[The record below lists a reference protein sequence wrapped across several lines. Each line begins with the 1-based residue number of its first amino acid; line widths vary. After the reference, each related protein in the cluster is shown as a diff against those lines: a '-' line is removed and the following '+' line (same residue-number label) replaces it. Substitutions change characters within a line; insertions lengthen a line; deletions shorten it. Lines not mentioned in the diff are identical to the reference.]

1 MPSLPRAY
9 LEIMCW
15 WAHWSR
21 EDGQFYFFVFQDRKQ
36 ELFCKY
42 FSNFQ
47 IEYSHLHFRWFARI
61 EHSFPVITC
70 VEILFLAAIT
80 IVQNIAM
87 PWKANLH
94 YQLKRDVLNLV
105 KCVLFLARRFTLYHS
120 LSSFHSTLSLCGYFI
135 FYSYCCISRDR
146 KHTMLTDL
154 LLGLWISHLNI
165 HIIFLVFNIYQE
177 KMPTCP
183 HSCPLPCHP
192 GVCPP
197 CKVLVKRSC
206 HCGSMVH
213 VFECLY
219 FNTLSE
225 KEQMAARSCGG
236 PCHR

>member
-94 YQLKRDVLNLV
+94 YQLKREVLNLV
-105 KCVLFLARRFTLYHS
+105 KRVLFLARRFTLYHS
-120 LSSFHSTLSLCGYFI
+120 LSSFHSTLSLCGHFI
-135 FYSYCCISRDR
+135 FYSYCCISQDR

-165 HIIFLVFNIYQE
+165 HIIFLVFNISSGEIAYLS
-177 KMPTCP
+177 TFL
-183 HSCPLPCHP
+183 PLA
-192 GVCPP
+192 
-197 CKVLVKRSC
+197 LSS
-206 HCGSMVH
+206 GSMSSLQSSCKTILSLWLNGACLWVH
-213 VFECLY
+213 IFQYSIGKGANGCSLVWWA
-219 FNTLSE
+219 LS
-225 KEQMAARSCGG
+225 
-236 PCHR
+236 